1 MSDDGV
7 LRIAGALRIAAPA
20 DAPRVHAG
28 TRAALALTPVLVVR
42 LAPDLNG
49 RPREALL
56 LRDAHGVLRAYRNL
70 CRHLPIPLD
79 AGSRSFLFEGDLRC
93 MTHGARYRTSDGL
106 CVVGPCKGT
115 TLERLTVEEV
125 GEELFVV
132 DFAVEAAVDTIDQ
145 GAT

>member
-1 MSDDGV
+1 VSDDGV
-7 LRIAGALRIAAPA
+7 LRIAGALHVVPPA

-49 RPREALL
+49 RPREALV
-56 LRDAHGVLRAYRNL
+56 LRDAQGVLRAYRNL

-79 AGSRSFLFEGDLRC
+79 SGSRSFLYEGDLRC
-93 MTHGARYRTSDGL
+93 MTHGARYRTSDGV
-106 CVVGPCKGT
+106 CVVGPCKGAM
-115 TLERLTVEEV
+115 LERLTVEEV
-125 GEELFVV
+125 GDELFVIDGV
-132 DFAVEAAVDTIDQ
+132 IDLAVDQ